1 MTTKR
6 LVRISYFTLLTVVGG
21 LVKFPAG
28 PVAFTLQTLFVI
40 LAGFVLG
47 ARDGM
52 FSQVAY
58 MLIGLIGLPVF
69 TGGGGFGYVFQ
80 PSFGY
85 IVGFCF
91 GAFASGMM
99 MSRFR
104 TVNTW
109 KVWVA
114 GIIGLL
120 PVYII
125 GMSYQVMI
133 LVCVNGLA
141 FAPALATLVSIL
153 IYWAIDIVTIFIIA
167 LIYPRLT
174 SMMKA
179 ESGGGAAPPVDGP
192 SGAVGDVKSNTAEV
206 ICGDKPDR
214 EH

>member
-21 LVKFPAG
+21 LIKIPAG
-28 PVAFTLQTLFVI
+28 PVSFTLQTLFVI

-206 ICGDKPDR
+206 NCGDKPDG

>member
-1 MTTKR
+1 M
-6 LVRISYFTLLTVVGG
+6 VRISYFTLLTVVGG
-21 LVKFPAG
+21 LIKIPAG
-28 PVAFTLQTLFVI
+28 PVSFTLQTLFVI

-174 SMMKA
+174 SIMKA
-179 ESGGGAAPPVDGP
+179 ESGGGAAPPVEQALRAQWET
-192 SGAVGDVKSNTAEV
+192 SSQIRLK
-206 ICGDKPDR
+206 
-214 EH
+214 

>member
-6 LVRISYFTLLTVVGG
+6 LVRISYFTLLTIVGG
-21 LVKFPAG
+21 LIKIPAG
-28 PVAFTLQTLFVI
+28 PVSFTLQTLFVI

-47 ARDGM
+47 SRDVM

-58 MLIGLIGLPVF
+58 MFIGLIGLPVF
-69 TGGGGFGYVFQ
+69 TGGGGFSYIFQ

-91 GAFASGMM
+91 GAFAAGLM

-104 TVNTW
+104 TISTW
-109 KVWVA
+109 KVWA
-114 GIIGLL
+114 SGIVGLL

-125 GMSYQVMI
+125 GMAYQVMI

-141 FAPALATLVSIL
+141 FLPALATLISIL

-179 ESGGGAAPPVDGP
+179 ESGGGAAPPSDSP
-192 SGAVGDVKSNTAEV
+192 SGAVGDVGT
-206 ICGDKPDR
+206 DKPEKAGGGKLDR
-214 EH
+214 EL

>member
-21 LVKFPAG
+21 LIKIPAG
-28 PVAFTLQTLFVI
+28 PVSFTLQTLFVI

-206 ICGDKPDR
+206 NYGDKPDR

>member
-21 LVKFPAG
+21 LIKIPAG
-28 PVAFTLQTLFVI
+28 PVSFTLQTLFVI

-179 ESGGGAAPPVDGP
+179 ENGGGAAPPVDGP
-192 SGAVGDVKSNTAEV
+192 SAQWETSSQIRLK
-206 ICGDKPDR
+206 
-214 EH
+214 

>member
-21 LVKFPAG
+21 LIKIPAG
-28 PVAFTLQTLFVI
+28 PVSFTLQTLFVI

-99 MSRFR
+99 
-104 TVNTW
+104 T
-109 KVWVA
+109 
-114 GIIGLL
+114 
-120 PVYII
+120 
-125 GMSYQVMI
+125 
-133 LVCVNGLA
+133 
-141 FAPALATLVSIL
+141 
-153 IYWAIDIVTIFIIA
+153 
-167 LIYPRLT
+167 
-174 SMMKA
+174 
-179 ESGGGAAPPVDGP
+179 
-192 SGAVGDVKSNTAEV
+192 
-206 ICGDKPDR
+206 
-214 EH
+214 